1 MVKPAKLIL
10 SFTLCAVTLFQ
21 APLAQADKQ
30 DAGVFLG
37 AIFGGI
43 LGNRVGNGDAG
54 ATIVGAAIGAV
65 AGGVIGRDLD
75 ENDRNEM
82 LRARGDCLE
91 RNDRSEWRGRDG
103 YGSMRIIQQGY
114 HHQRNDVVCRSY
126 ENTIYYRG
134 RREITRGYAC
144 RNSYGNWNEVRETE
158 FSYGGPRH
166 YNNSPQ
172 RMPEPMPRPMPPPA
186 YSSPVF
192 PPVQYGPALVC
203 VPGHY
208 GSGVLV
214 NNNTNR
220 QVAVY
225 SEFHACNFALQN
237 QRGPLICIQGQGAQN
252 AFAIDVRTLH
262 SVGFLYRNL
271 QECVGNFR

>member
-10 SFTLCAVTLFQ
+10 SLTLCAVTLFQ

-30 DAGVFLG
+30 DAGVILG
-37 AIFGGI
+37 AIFGGV
-43 LGNRVGNGDAG
+43 LGNRAGNGDAG
-54 ATIVGAAIGAV
+54 ATIIGAAIGAV
-65 AGGVIGRDLD
+65 VGGVIGRELD

-91 RNDRSEWRGRDG
+91 RNEQSEWRGRSG
-103 YGSMRIIQQGY
+103 YGSIRIVKEGY
-114 HHQRNDVVCRSY
+114 HHQRNEVVCRSY
-126 ENTIYYRG
+126 ENTIYHRG

-144 RNSYGNWNEVRETE
+144 RDSYGSWNEVRETE
-158 FSYGGPRH
+158 ISYGRPRH
-166 YNNSPQ
+166 HNPPHQ
-172 RMPEPMPRPMPPPA
+172 MPEPMPRPMPRPDYNRPG
-186 YSSPVF
+186 F
-192 PPVQYGPALVC
+192 PPVQHGPALVC

-237 QRGPLICIQGQGAQN
+237 QRGALICIQGQGAQS
-252 AFAIDVRTLH
+252 AFAIDVRTLQ